1 MTTKIIGLI
10 KSAPAPLGAGALC
23 RLRSPPLPAR
33 RIG

>member
-23 RLRSPPLPAR
+23 RLRSPPPCLPAA
-33 RIG
+33 

>member
-23 RLRSPPLPAR
+23 RLRFPPCLPAA
-33 RIG
+33 